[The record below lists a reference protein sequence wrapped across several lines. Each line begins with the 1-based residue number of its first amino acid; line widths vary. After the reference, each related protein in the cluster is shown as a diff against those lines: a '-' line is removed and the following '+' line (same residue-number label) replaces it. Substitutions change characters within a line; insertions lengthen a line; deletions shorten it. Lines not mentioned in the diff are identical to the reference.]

1 MIRNDRRQVL
11 KGSAALAGTLAFGF
25 PSIVRAQS
33 DAIKIGHLTPLTGF
47 LGVLGAYAQLGIKMA
62 VEEINAAG
70 GVNGRK
76 LDLISEDSVNPA
88 TAATKAQRMYDQDHQ
103 GAAHV
108 RSGQGRHPDG
118 RDQLRLGAD
127 HHAGRRT

>member
-70 GVNGRK
+70 DGR
-76 LDLISEDSVNPA
+76 
-88 TAATKAQRMYDQDHQ
+88 HQ